1 MPAGPLALLPVEFAQ
16 AAAGVVMAAEGSALT
31 VTLAV
36 PVFEQ
41 VPLPTVR
48 VRPTGP
54 VAPAV

>member
-1 MPAGPLALLPVEFAQ
+1 MAVLPVLFELTELGEAVMVG
-16 AAAGVVMAAEGSALT
+16 AGLAFT

-48 VRPTGP
+48 VSPTGP
-54 VAPAV
+54 LEPAV